1 MTVRENLLMGGLIN
15 IGRRSLDFDLV
26 YKHGPFPKDRLSRRG
41 GTLSGGQ
48 QATHAIVRALI
59 GGSHLLLLDEPSDGV
74 QPRIIHE
81 IGEFIQKLNQE
92 QGLTVLIVEQNIE
105 VMQTVGM
112 RAYALDKG
120 RVVAEIPRDSSL
132 VTEQVATFLAV

>member
-1 MTVRENLLMGGLIN
+1 MTVRENLLMGGLNN

-26 YKHGPFPKDRLSRRG
+26 YKHGPLLKDQLSRRG

-48 QATHAIVRALI
+48 LTTHAIVRALI
-59 GGSHLLLLDEPSDGV
+59 GGPHLLLLDEPSDGV

-105 VMQTVGM
+105 VMQTVGK

-120 RVVAEIPRDSSL
+120 RVVAETPRGSL
-132 VTEQVATFLAV
+132 LVAEQAATFLAV